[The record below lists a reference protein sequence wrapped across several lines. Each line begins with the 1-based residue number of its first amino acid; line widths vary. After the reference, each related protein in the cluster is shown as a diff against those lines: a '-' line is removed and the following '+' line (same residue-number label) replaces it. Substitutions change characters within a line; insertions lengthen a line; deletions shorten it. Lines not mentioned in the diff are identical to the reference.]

1 MKKIIRLTEDDLTN
15 IVKRVVNE
23 SDKEKDNESKD
34 KKFEKMVDVLEILKD
49 RWAGK
54 DMEEYFYEKG
64 QEFIAKLKAD
74 LKK

>member
-54 DMEEYFYEKG
+54 DMEEDFYEKG